1 MTDHAAPAHG
11 NEDVDVRTSYL
22 SAAAELRPDDLP
34 SGVVPAASLSAGRLA
49 FARKWAIAVNA
60 TTVVALPP
68 GDLEDVLLGYTDQLA
83 DALLAEP
90 FSTAPAHRV
99 GADMTTRNLASAA
112 TLERTIELI
121 GNHLLDHLNL
131 APDWRLPRRVI
142 QSVAALAA
150 SFTEA
155 LRERTLDEQEI
166 SKSAALMA
174 TREAERALRASE
186 TRFRAVFTSSA
197 VSIVLVS
204 MDQRIF
210 DFNEAMCTLL
220 GYTAEELAQL
230 HVRDVAH
237 PADLPALAQLGNDL
251 LSSGRDH
258 FRAEK
263 RLVRKDGEAVTT
275 LVATS
280 LVRDQSG
287 QPDYFVAMV
296 ENLDE
301 IRLLQ
306 DQMLHQSL
314 HDVLTG
320 LPNRTKFLSQLE
332 SLLGAK
338 GPDRL
343 ALCQFDIDGFR
354 IVNDGFGHEVGNRVL
369 MAVASHLRTVFGD
382 ELDLVARIGGDEF
395 AVLIHDPVDTQSV
408 VARVEQV
415 IELFA
420 EPIYVG
426 EHGVAVSTSVG
437 IVDRISR
444 GADPI
449 DLLRAA
455 DTTVSWAKAA
465 GKAQWALY
473 DRDRDRRDRDRFVLA
488 TTIPGALETG
498 QFRLAYQPVVR
509 LRDRT
514 VVEVGTVVRW
524 DHPEQGVLG
533 PADFA
538 DLAEETGLIVPLGH
552 WMLTEA
558 VTQASAWHR
567 DHDRAARPLR
577 VALTRRLCREPEL
590 VSKVLAVLRDND
602 LPAEQLHLE
611 FSDRGLHA
619 MDEERLEDLH
629 TLVDL
634 GVRVSFTMTGPGVVT
649 PRLLAGLPVSTLV
662 MAGPLPVDLVT
673 DSGANACVLGSF
685 RHFVDIGRTLGF
697 EVHVEDVR
705 TEEQAALLAELGV
718 TTASG
723 PLFADPGPPE
733 LVERHF
739 TGPR

>member
-473 DRDRDRRDRDRFVLA
+473 DRDRDRDR
-488 TTIPGALETG
+488 
-498 QFRLAYQPVVR
+498 
-509 LRDRT
+509 
-514 VVEVGTVVRW
+514 VGTVVRW